1 MELQAVIE
9 ALRALNRPCEV
20 DFYLDSEYVL
30 QGITAWMVNWKARG
44 WRTADKKPVKNE
56 DLWRTLDEFLSQSG
70 HAIVWH
76 WVKGHS
82 GDPGNERADAL
93 ANEGVRQVQTS

>member
-1 MELQAVIE
+1 
-9 ALRALNRPCEV
+9 V
-20 DFYLDSEYVL
+20 DFYLDSEYVR

-56 DLWRTLDEFLSQSG
+56 DLWRTLDELLSQSG